1 MPVTALL
8 GTLLQWPL
16 FQHSTICINGP
27 TDNPGAPLTNFND
40 GDGGGGGVRK
50 RFIFYTQKNHNFR
63 ICLPKKSLLCLAYPK
78 NPLVLFRNP
87 KKSLCFFF
95 PYPKKSRRLSYT
107 PKNNF
112 WPKFQTQKNHS
123 DPLPPVF
130 KICEWGPWDWQT

>member
-8 GTLLQWPL
+8 GTLLQRPL

-27 TDNPGAPLTNFND
+27 TGNPGAPLTNFNRW
-40 GDGGGGGVRK
+40 GGGGGATEVH
-50 RFIFYTQKNHNFR
+50 ILY
-63 ICLPKKSLLCLAYPK
+63 PKKSQPQNLSTQKIPTFFSIPK

-95 PYPKKSRRLSYT
+95 RDPKKSRRLLYT

-123 DPLPPVF
+123 DPPPPR
-130 KICEWGPWDWQT
+130 I